1 MKKYL
6 KLLEFLT
13 FLHEITIGC
22 DLIFVGMTQMKE
34 RFLH

>member
-13 FLHEITIGC
+13 FLHGIAIGC
-22 DLIFVGMTQMKE
+22 DLVFVGMTQMGE
-34 RFLH
+34 QFLH